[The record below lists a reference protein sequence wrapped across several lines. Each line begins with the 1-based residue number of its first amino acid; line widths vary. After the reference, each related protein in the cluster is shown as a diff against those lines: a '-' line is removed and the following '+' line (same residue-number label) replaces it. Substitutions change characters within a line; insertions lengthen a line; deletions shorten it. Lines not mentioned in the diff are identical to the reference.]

1 MLFPDWWG
9 SLPSC
14 AWGSRELTK
23 EAPTCEYSH
32 EEKMD
37 AWVGSRWPGSY
48 KEVGRGWQDYLSGL
62 PIWEPRAICVC
73 VSLRIGTALT
83 LIVGN
88 WVLGAT
94 SAPLTEEELG
104 HGSCCSHTA
113 GLVLLRIEDCHSLRN
128 S

>member
-1 MLFPDWWG
+1 M
-9 SLPSC
+9 
-14 AWGSRELTK
+14 GSRC
-23 EAPTCEYSH
+23 P
-32 EEKMD
+32 
-37 AWVGSRWPGSY
+37 RSY
-48 KEVGRGWQDYLSGL
+48 IEVGRGWQDYLSGL

-88 WVLGAT
+88 WALGAT

-104 HGSCCSHTA
+104 YRNSCSHTA
-113 GLVLLRIEDCHSLRN
+113 ESVLLRIEDCHSLRN